1 MIVQTPWFDR
11 KFQSGLPAGLFP
23 CLVERLRGTPI
34 RIEALISG
42 IDEMLLNRKPDNSW
56 SIKEHIGHMADLE
69 ALHDGRIEDYLAG
82 KKLLRATDLQNKATD
97 EADHNSKSIAALLH
111 YFRQVRMNFIEKVEQ
126 LDDQMLNAVSVH
138 PRLQQPMNLVDM
150 VSFVCEHDDH
160 HLAKMRRLLKNG

>member
-1 MIVQTPWFDR
+1 M
-11 KFQSGLPAGLFP
+11 
-23 CLVERLRGTPI
+23 
-34 RIEALISG
+34 
-42 IDEMLLNRKPDNSW
+42 
-56 SIKEHIGHMADLE
+56 
-69 ALHDGRIEDYLAG
+69 HDGRIDDYLAG

-111 YFRQVRMNFIEKVEQ
+111 YFRQVRMNFIEKLEQ

-160 HLAKMRRLLKNG
+160 HLAKMRLFTKISCLAIELIFPASCLVAGIGDLGNMPSIIAPV